1 MARSVGEAAAN
12 GLESG
17 LNLGMAIVN
26 QRRQQDRQD
35 TLDAQR
41 AEDRQRQ
48 IDRQRM
54 TDQGAALD
62 AQLKDLNTEGVALET
77 SLTPPS
83 TDVMQDYTRRVKAVT
98 QARDQ
103 HYSKLSGVIV
113 EDAHKGALED
123 LKALDANGGDVSKV
137 KNLARAITVGTGQDP
152 KVFIRPQG
160 GPSPIEQAGQDF
172 MEGVQNG
179 DKGKML
185 AGANMIYGP
194 KLQAGVGQPS
204 PHGGTIVR
212 KEVVDLVPDPKAD
225 PKDPKFIPV
234 LKVYVDRGKDFKGP
248 RGEFGE
254 TSSYTAPI
262 TEGRSSGDDARVR
275 SLGLKDVL
283 DFVGHNLQIAEQ
295 LNTPEGLAKLQQ
307 DQESSP
313 FDPQEYLTAL
323 RRASVPP
330 AKNVT
335 DTKIIPAGGT
345 AVTTTR
351 NSRTGA
357 VVRQESIQGNAK
369 PAPADKIT
377 LFSDGIDKQIDQ
389 GVLSEE
395 EGAQMKRDYVQRLAT
410 GSGDSTLQAKL
421 KAIDDDPNLTDAQRA
436 EQRKAV
442 VSGIKPAAPGKG
454 ATASDKADMAVM
466 GRRLQVLKDQRL
478 ALENEGKTALE
489 EFKLASHDGNKKEVA
504 AAKAVYDKRVA
515 ALQTKRSD
523 LDGRISKISD
533 ELDNKERTTAKAED
547 GDSGPSLS
555 SAKPAGGKVDPK
567 DQAARDKDRGAVFK
581 RELDEQ
587 EAALAKLTDP
597 AAIERKKGD
606 IAALKREMGKA
617 GVKAETD
624 AGSLKDAKPG
634 KAPVV
639 INKLPAG
646 AKQIGT
652 SGGKPVYETP
662 DGKRFRGD

>member
-172 MEGVQNG
+172 MEGVQSG

-194 KLQAGVGQPS
+194 KLQTGVGQPS

-369 PAPADKIT
+369 PAAADKIT

-395 EGAQMKRDYVQRLAT
+395 EGAQMKRDFAQRLAT
-410 GSGDSTLQAKL
+410 GSGDSTLQSKL
-421 KAIDDDPNLTDAQRA
+421 KAIDDDPNLSDAQRA

-442 VSGIKPAAPGKG
+442 LSGIKPSTAKG

-489 EFKLASHDGNKKEVA
+489 EFKLASHEANTKEKA
-504 AAKAVYDKRVA
+504 AAKAVYDKRTA

-533 ELDNKERTTAKAED
+533 ELDNKERSTAKAED

-567 DQAARDKDRGAVFK
+567 DQAARDKDRGAVLK
-581 RELDEQ
+581 RELDDQ
-587 EAALAKLTDP
+587 EAALAKLIDP

-617 GVKAETD
+617 GVKAEP
-624 AGSLKDAKPG
+624 GSLRDAAKPAG
-634 KAPVV
+634 KVAKPTSKEEYDALPV
-639 INKLPAG
+639 G
-646 AKQIGT
+646 A
-652 SGGKPVYETP
+652 VYER
-662 DGKRFRGD
+662 DGKTYRKK

>member
-35 TLDAQR
+35 MQDAQR
-41 AEDRQRQ
+41 SEDRQRL

-62 AQLKDLNTEGVALET
+62 AQLKDLNSEGAALEA
-77 SLTPPS
+77 SPTPPGE
-83 TDVMQDYTRRVKAVT
+83 DVMRDYSNRVKTVK

-103 HYSKLSGVIV
+103 HYAKLSGVIV
-113 EDAHKGALED
+113 QDAHVGARDD
-123 LKALDANGGDVSKV
+123 LLALDSSGGDVTKV
-137 KNLARAITVGTGQDP
+137 KNLTRAVTVGTGQDP
-152 KVFIRPQG
+152 KVYLRG
-160 GPSPIEQAGQDF
+160 ANGEPSPIEQAGQSF
-172 MEGVQNG
+172 LEGMQTG

-185 AGANMIYGP
+185 QGANAIFGP
-194 KLQAGVGQPS
+194 KLQKGVGEAS

-212 KEVVDLVPDPKAD
+212 KEVVDLVPDPDAKEGD
-225 PKDPKFIPV
+225 PRFIPV
-234 LKVYVDRGKDFKGP
+234 LKVFVDRGKDFKGP

-254 TSSYTAPI
+254 TSSYTAPL
-262 TEGRSSGDDARVR
+262 TEGRSSGPDARVR
-275 SLGLKDVL
+275 SMGIKEVM
-283 DFVGHNLQIAEQ
+283 DFMGQNLHLAEI
-295 LNTPEGLAKLQQ
+295 LNTPEAQQKMQQ
-307 DQESSP
+307 DQQVSP

-323 RRASVPP
+323 RQANVQP

-357 VVRQESIQGNAK
+357 VVRQETIQGNAK

-421 KAIDDDPNLTDAQRA
+421 KAIDDDPNLTEAQRA

-442 VSGIKPAAPGKG
+442 VSGIKPATPGKG

-523 LDGRISKISD
+523 LDSRITKISD
-533 ELDNKERTTAKAED
+533 ELDNKERSTAKAED

-567 DQAARDKDRGAVFK
+567 DQAARDKDRGAVLK
-581 RELDEQ
+581 RELDDQ

-617 GVKAETD
+617 GVKTEP
-624 AGSLKDAKPG
+624 GSLRDAAKPAG
-634 KAPVV
+634 KVAKPASKEEYDALPV
-639 INKLPAG
+639 G
-646 AKQIGT
+646 A
-652 SGGKPVYETP
+652 VYER
-662 DGKRFRGD
+662 DGKTYRKK